1 MKLRSSPVLRVAAK
15 LAALSKD
22 GRGLRVSEVRK
33 MLPAGRLP
41 AGVIWELRRWG
52 GVTAAVRNGR
62 RVVGWVM
69 TQPIP
74 ENAVKANEPTTQTYI
89 NYDKGLFL
97 PSKRK
102 AKGKAKGKAGF
113 GSKKAAKPA
122 AVVADAA

>member
-22 GRGLRVSEVRK
+22 GRGLRVSEVRR

-52 GVTAAVRNGR
+52 AATAAVRNGH

-69 TQPIP
+69 VKPLP
-74 ENAVKANEPTTQTYI
+74 ENAVKANEPTAQTYI

-102 AKGKAKGKAGF
+102 ATKAKGKAGF
-113 GSKKAAKPA
+113 GSRKVAKPA
-122 AVVADAA
+122 AASVEAA